1 MLVNAFII
9 TNTSGSLDVLV
20 YAFIIT
26 NTTSI
31 WELKPL
37 SEYTNGQA
45 LKRKTNVGSVISTEY
60 KLTLRALKMLA
71 GIVSSASYKVKI

>member
-1 MLVNAFII
+1 MHFII

-37 SEYTNGQA
+37 SEYKNGQSHSMQSIF
-45 LKRKTNVGSVISTEY
+45 LNKYTDKNI
-60 KLTLRALKMLA
+60 
-71 GIVSSASYKVKI
+71 